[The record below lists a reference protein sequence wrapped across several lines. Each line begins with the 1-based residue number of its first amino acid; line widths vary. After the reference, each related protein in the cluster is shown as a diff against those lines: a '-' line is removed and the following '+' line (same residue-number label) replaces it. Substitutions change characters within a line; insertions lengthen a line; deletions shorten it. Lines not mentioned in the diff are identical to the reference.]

1 MVQTQTYK
9 PLPFFTWLS
18 AWLTPAAPTPAF
30 EQTTNSGTGAPNEET
45 PTPLPDEPKE
55 EYIVYLPLFVP

>member
-9 PLPFFTWLS
+9 SLPFFTWLS
-18 AWLTPAAPTPAF
+18 AWLTPATPTPAS
-30 EQTTNSGTGAPNEET
+30 EQTANSSTGAPNEET
-45 PTPLPDEPKE
+45 PTPSPDESKE